1 MINRNK
7 RILTY
12 AVLCAVAGVGFVA
25 NVHAEEKLQNH
36 QLPTVIVYGQRDS
49 LPEEY
54 NGGNIATGS
63 SGNLLGEKDIMDNPF
78 TTVVLTSKTIKDYGD
93 PSQPISSV
101 LINDPSV
108 RTSSSTM
115 YNDIS
120 IRGLNL
126 NGYQMFLN
134 GVPGLFAQN
143 NLPVNFID
151 RIEVTSGP
159 NISINATTPQQSAG
173 GTINMMSKR
182 AGNEDVTK
190 MTQTFSGRSNWTQQ
204 LDIGRRFGENK
215 NYGIRI
221 NAMNQ
226 DGETAIPGE
235 ELTNRNL
242 FINLDKQT
250 DNSSTNLLMGYRY
263 TKHEKGL
270 RWFGLDTKGVT
281 TMPEAPN
288 SKNNFSFDGQFL
300 EYDQWVMTL
309 NHKQKINED
318 WAVFFNGGYN
328 RYDLFNNV
336 NSKSSKYIIINDK
349 GDWSGKGTN
358 WSRPLNITSYSGQIG
373 VQGQLETG
381 DIKHNVVLSL
391 DKAWYDNYNGLPNG
405 SNSNLFDG
413 PNGNIY
419 DGVVNGAHGQIPKF
433 DPVIAYKNQY
443 WGWKLMDS
451 MEYGK
456 AQLLLGVTNQHVSN
470 ESYSYTKGV
479 GTSKKVKT
487 SATSP
492 VYGIVYKPTEKMALH
507 FSHSETFDKGSVV
520 GDGYDNVG
528 TILAPAKT
536 KQDEIGIKCEIGKV
550 LTSLTAFEIIQ
561 DSNIERGKVYVQ
573 DGESKY
579 KGIELS
585 AYGQLTD
592 KWNIMGGIMYLDA
605 EQAKTKNGIY
615 DGLKVAGSS
624 EWSGVLGLEYQAD
637 ENFSV
642 LGRGTYVGTASLNN
656 EKYEVPSHVSFDLG
670 VKYRTKIS
678 NTPVTLNAMCY
689 NVTGKDYWIAKTGV
703 DTVMLSNPRT
713 FILSAQFDI

>member
-221 NAMNQ
+221 NA
-226 DGETAIPGE
+226 
-235 ELTNRNL
+235 
-242 FINLDKQT
+242 
-250 DNSSTNLLMGYRY
+250 
-263 TKHEKGL
+263 
-270 RWFGLDTKGVT
+270 
-281 TMPEAPN
+281 
-288 SKNNFSFDGQFL
+288 
-300 EYDQWVMTL
+300 
-309 NHKQKINED
+309 
-318 WAVFFNGGYN
+318 
-328 RYDLFNNV
+328 
-336 NSKSSKYIIINDK
+336 
-349 GDWSGKGTN
+349 
-358 WSRPLNITSYSGQIG
+358 
-373 VQGQLETG
+373 
-381 DIKHNVVLSL
+381 
-391 DKAWYDNYNGLPNG
+391 
-405 SNSNLFDG
+405 
-413 PNGNIY
+413 
-419 DGVVNGAHGQIPKF
+419 
-433 DPVIAYKNQY
+433 
-443 WGWKLMDS
+443 
-451 MEYGK
+451 
-456 AQLLLGVTNQHVSN
+456 
-470 ESYSYTKGV
+470 
-479 GTSKKVKT
+479 
-487 SATSP
+487 
-492 VYGIVYKPTEKMALH
+492 
-507 FSHSETFDKGSVV
+507 
-520 GDGYDNVG
+520 
-528 TILAPAKT
+528 
-536 KQDEIGIKCEIGKV
+536 
-550 LTSLTAFEIIQ
+550 
-561 DSNIERGKVYVQ
+561 
-573 DGESKY
+573 
-579 KGIELS
+579 
-585 AYGQLTD
+585 
-592 KWNIMGGIMYLDA
+592 
-605 EQAKTKNGIY
+605 
-615 DGLKVAGSS
+615 
-624 EWSGVLGLEYQAD
+624 
-637 ENFSV
+637 
-642 LGRGTYVGTASLNN
+642 
-656 EKYEVPSHVSFDLG
+656 
-670 VKYRTKIS
+670 
-678 NTPVTLNAMCY
+678 
-689 NVTGKDYWIAKTGV
+689 
-703 DTVMLSNPRT
+703 
-713 FILSAQFDI
+713 